1 MFKVMVVEDEP
12 PIARAVKNAIDHTD
26 SDFYVARVCIN
37 GREAADILAREDF
50 DVVFTDIKKPIM
62 SGLELA
68 AWIHEN
74 KPETMVIILS
84 GFSDFEFA
92 KKALTYKVFDYL
104 LKPIN
109 KEKMAELGDRIRAE
123 LGTKKDAGKPSADR
137 DTVVILACAGAYLL
151 YGSEVILPGA
161 NFWSDERVESFMKRS
176 LKDGEEY
183 VFFNSNIPSERYI
196 VVECDTPERQSEIAG
211 RLFSDFSGEE
221 LPVTIIYKK
230 GVRMSEAGKCLA
242 GLREQLIRSLVL
254 DRSQLICVDELP
266 DIYGEIEQPY
276 SKAEIDALTS
286 AIKNGDRA
294 KVRSLFGSILDGM
307 REKDFTQEE
316 VNGFLNVVLDTYAL
330 NYPQAMQRKN
340 TSVKHEFVNAL
351 AAFTSYD
358 AFLDDVVSILLTL
371 RRDVPASDRNSQLAD
386 AVEEYLVRN
395 YAKDITG
402 KTIAREFGFVP
413 SYISRIFKR
422 CKGVSPNEYL
432 TGYRVE
438 LAKKIISENPD
449 MKIKEVANRVGFKE
463 SYYFSKTFKRETGMW
478 PTELNKREE

>member
-12 PIARAVKNAIDHTD
+12 PIARAVRSAIEHTD
-26 SDFYVARVCIN
+26 GDFAVSRVCIN
-37 GREAADILAREDF
+37 GREAVDVLEKEDF
-50 DVVFTDIKKPIM
+50 DIVFTDIKMPIM
-62 SGLELA
+62 TGLELA
-68 AWIHEN
+68 SWIHEN

-84 GFSDFEFA
+84 GYSDFEFA

-104 LKPIN
+104 LKPISR
-109 KEKMAELGDRIRAE
+109 EKMAELGDRIRAE
-123 LGTKKDAGKPSADR
+123 LGTKKRSENRSGDR
-137 DTVVILACAGAYLL
+137 STAVILACAGAYLL
-151 YGSEVILPGA
+151 YGSQVFLPGA
-161 NFWSDERVESFMKRS
+161 NFWSDDRMERFMS
-176 LKDGEEY
+176 SALAEGEEY

-196 VVECDTPERQSEIAG
+196 VVESEDPGRQQEIVERLYDS
-211 RLFSDFSGEE
+211 FSGGE
-221 LPVTIIYKK
+221 LPITVLYKK
-230 GVRMSEAGKCLA
+230 DVRFDDAGKILG
-242 GLREQLIRSLVL
+242 GLRTQLIRTLVL
-254 DRSQLICVDELP
+254 DRSQLICVDELSET
-266 DIYGEIEQPY
+266 YGEIVPAY
-276 SKAEIDALTS
+276 SKQDIEALTS
-286 AIKNGDRA
+286 AVKVGDRA
-294 KVRSLFGSILDGM
+294 EVRARFKDILDGM
-307 REKDFTQEE
+307 RRSGFTQED

-371 RRDVPASDRNSQLAD
+371 RRDVPASDRNSALAD
-386 AVEEYLVRN
+386 GVEEYLIRN

-432 TGYRVE
+432 TRYRIE
-438 LAKKIISENPD
+438 LAKKIITENPD
-449 MKIKEVANRVGFKE
+449 MKIKEVADKVGFKE

-478 PTELNKREE
+478 PTELNKRDE